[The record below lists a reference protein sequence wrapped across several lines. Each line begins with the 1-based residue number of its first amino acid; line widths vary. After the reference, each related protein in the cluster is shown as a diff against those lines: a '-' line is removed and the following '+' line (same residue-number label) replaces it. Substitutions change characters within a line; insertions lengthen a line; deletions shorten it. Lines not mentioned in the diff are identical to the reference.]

1 MARMAATIA
10 LWCAILAVS
19 CTGASADG
27 DTEALLVFE
36 GGSLTGST
44 ELSLGFLYGA
54 GSRPDGLGTAVSTMN
69 AGVASVSG
77 NPAGLA
83 FLGQSA
89 ILLDVLPPL
98 SASASD
104 IFDIQ
109 SRANSAID
117 DALESVAHPDL
128 EPVYPTIDA
137 RAGQR
142 SGVISG
148 AFAVRLG
155 RAVIGGAIEEPLSLC
170 LNFVDTGIEAFGE
183 TVKGEEGGGD
193 VNVDVRATLEAA
205 VDLSTRVDRTT
216 VALGLEA
223 LPGVGLGISV
233 SSYRAEASVSGVALG
248 DGIINYGGTEY
259 AFNDP
264 SDPWMNDLDQSVSG
278 NFSGAALGWT
288 AGASWRATD
297 WLTLDACYT
306 QVPPITLEGSL
317 TTITHQLPAMSED
330 GFDAGEIS
338 ASQPTLTEREET
350 VSNSPIELRL
360 PSYAAAA
367 ATFRTGAIL
376 TTVEIR
382 HYDAD
387 LGFAYEDYREG
398 VHLGTGAGVQLTLGG
413 FRVGGGVVMAEL
425 VGESVEEGG
434 NSSLMIPMA
443 NMGLGFEVGG
453 GFRVDT
459 LLLALPLQVMRI
471 SVGYEF

>member
-1 MARMAATIA
+1 MSRMHAAIA
-10 LWCAILAVS
+10 LTCAILAVS
-19 CTGASADG
+19 CTGAVADG
-27 DTEALLVFE
+27 DTEALQVFE
-36 GGSLTGST
+36 GGSLTSNT

-69 AGVASVSG
+69 AGVGSVSG

-104 IFDIQ
+104 IIDIQ
-109 SRANSAID
+109 SRANTALD

-128 EPVYPTIDA
+128 VPVYPTIDA

-155 RAVIGGAIEEPLSLC
+155 PVVIGGAVEEPLSLG
-170 LNFVDTGIEAFGE
+170 LSFVNTGIEAFGQ
-183 TVKGEEGGGD
+183 TVKGEEGGGEVD
-193 VNVDVRATLEAA
+193 VDVRATLEAA
-205 VDLSTRVDRTT
+205 VDLSTRIDKTT
-216 VALGLEA
+216 VAFGLEA
-223 LPGVGLGISV
+223 LPGVGIGASI
-233 SSYRAEASVSGVALG
+233 SSYRATASVSGVALG

-264 SDPWMNDLDQSVSG
+264 TDPWMNDLDQSVDGS
-278 NFSGAALGWT
+278 FSGTALGWT

-297 WLTLDACYT
+297 WLTLDLCYT
-306 QVPPITLEGSL
+306 QVPPVRLDGSL
-317 TTITHQLPAMSED
+317 TTVTHSLPAMSED
-330 GFDAGEIS
+330 GFDAGELS

-350 VSNSPIELRL
+350 VSDSPIDLRL

-382 HYDAD
+382 HYDSD
-387 LGFAYEDYREG
+387 LGFAYEDYEEG
-398 VHLGTGAGVQLTLGG
+398 IHLGTGAGLQLTLGG
-413 FRVGGGVVMAEL
+413 FRLGGGVVMAEL
-425 VGESVEEGG
+425 AGESVEDGE
-434 NSSLMIPMA
+434 SSAILIPMA
-443 NMGLGFEVGG
+443 NMGIGFEVGG

>member
-1 MARMAATIA
+1 MARMPAAIA
-10 LWCAILAVS
+10 LVGAILAVS
-19 CTGASADG
+19 CTVVSADA
-27 DTEALLVFE
+27 DTEALTVFE
-36 GGSLTGST
+36 GGSLTSST

-69 AGVASVSG
+69 AGVASVCG

-83 FLGQSA
+83 FVGQSA

-104 IFDIQ
+104 IIDVQ
-109 SRANSAID
+109 SRANTALD

-128 EPVYPTIDA
+128 VPVYPTIDA
-137 RAGQR
+137 QAGQH

-155 RAVIGGAIEEPLSLC
+155 PAVVGGSIEEPLSLG
-170 LNFVDTGIEAFGE
+170 LNFVDTGIQAFGE
-183 TVKGEEGGGD
+183 TVTGEEGGGD
-193 VNVDVRATLEAA
+193 VDVDVRATLEAA
-205 VDLSTRVDRTT
+205 VDLSTQVDKTT
-216 VALGLEA
+216 VAAGIEA
-223 LPGVGLGISV
+223 LPGVGLG
-233 SSYRAEASVSGVALG
+233 ASVSAYRASASISGHALG

-264 SDPWMNDLDQSVSG
+264 SDPWMNDLDQTVDGSFAGTAV
-278 NFSGAALGWT
+278 GWT
-288 AGASWRATD
+288 AGASWRPAE
-297 WLTLDACYT
+297 WVTLDLCYT
-306 QVPPITLEGSL
+306 HVPTLTLEGSL
-317 TTITHQLPAMSED
+317 TTVSHALPAMGDD

-350 VSNSPIELRL
+350 VSDSPVELRL

-367 ATFRTGAIL
+367 ATFRTGRIL
-376 TTVEIR
+376 TTVEVR
-382 HYDAD
+382 HYDSD
-387 LGFAYEDYREG
+387 LGFAYEDYEEG
-398 VHLGTGAGVQLTLGG
+398 IHLGTGAGLQLTLGG
-413 FRVGGGVVMAEL
+413 FRLGGGVVMAEL
-425 VGESVEEGG
+425 TGESVDEGE
-434 NSSLMIPMA
+434 STSILIPMA

-459 LLLALPLQVMRI
+459 LLLAVPMQVMRV